1 MLEPIYS
8 EPTQDEI
15 IKRLEKDSRTYFKCS
30 LGEFVQ
36 KFDANQ
42 LPEEKQVVAD
52 IMESWLRGVSPDN
65 VIFQS
70 RRYKVSATAS

>member
-15 IKRLEKDSRTYFKCS
+15 IKKLEKASRSYFKCG

-36 KFDANQ
+36 KLDANQ
-42 LPEEKQVVAD
+42 LPEEKLYIAD

-70 RRYKVSATAS
+70 RRHKFS